1 MFKKSKT
8 LFTIVVMLAA
18 TALAA
23 GCGSTEKQA
32 AKPPATQQSAAG
44 HEGHSMTMPKED
56 PMPTMKDIDKALQ
69 DVVKQVKAGQMMDA
83 QKSAAQLTSTVEK
96 VMPHMMDAELKEK
109 LLKTATDIKG
119 SVNSG
124 KTDPGAIEE
133 KAGAMQTIMKQTTTH
148 LQSMSHS

>member
-1 MFKKSKT
+1 MRKGKI
-8 LFTIVVMLAA
+8 LLVGLAIAGLTI
-18 TALAA
+18 LAA

-32 AKPPATQQSAAG
+32 AKPPAAQQSAAG

-56 PMPTMKDIDKALQ
+56 PMPTMKDMDKALQ

-148 LQSMSHS
+148 LQSMSH

>member
-1 MFKKSKT
+1 MRKGKV
-8 LFTIVVMLAA
+8 LLVGLAIAGLTI
-18 TALAA
+18 LAA

-56 PMPTMKDIDKALQ
+56 PMPTMKDMDKALQ

-119 SVNSG
+119 RVNSG

-148 LQSMSHS
+148 LQSMSH

>member
-1 MFKKSKT
+1 MRKGKV
-8 LFTIVVMLAA
+8 LLVGLAIAGLTI
-18 TALAA
+18 LAA

-56 PMPTMKDIDKALQ
+56 PMPTMKDMDKALQ

-83 QKSAAQLTSTVEK
+83 QKSAAQLTSAVEK

-148 LQSMSHS
+148 LQSMSH

>member
-1 MFKKSKT
+1 MRKGK
-8 LFTIVVMLAA
+8 IMLAGLA
-18 TALAA
+18 IAGLTILAA

-56 PMPTMKDIDKALQ
+56 PMPTMKDMDKALQ

-148 LQSMSHS
+148 LQSMSH

>member
-1 MFKKSKT
+1 MFKKTTT

-18 TALAA
+18 TTALAA

-32 AKPPATQQSAAG
+32 AKPAATQQSAAG

-56 PMPTMKDIDKALQ
+56 PMPTMKDMDKALQ

-148 LQSMSHS
+148 LQSMSH

>member
-1 MFKKSKT
+1 MRKGKV
-8 LFTIVVMLAA
+8 LLVGLAIAGLTI
-18 TALAA
+18 LAA

-56 PMPTMKDIDKALQ
+56 PMPTMKDMDKALQ

-124 KTDPGAIEE
+124 
-133 KAGAMQTIMKQTTTH
+133 
-148 LQSMSHS
+148 

>member
-1 MFKKSKT
+1 MRKGKV
-8 LFTIVVMLAA
+8 LLVGLAIAGLTI
-18 TALAA
+18 LAA

-56 PMPTMKDIDKALQ
+56 PMPTMKDMDKALQ
-69 DVVKQVKAGQMMDA
+69 DVVKQVKAGQIMDA

-133 KAGAMQTIMKQTTTH
+133 KAAAMQTIMKQTTTH

>member
-1 MFKKSKT
+1 MRKGKV
-8 LFTIVVMLAA
+8 LLVGLAIAGLTI
-18 TALAA
+18 LAA

-44 HEGHSMTMPKED
+44 HEGHSMTMPKDD
-56 PMPTMKDIDKALQ
+56 PMPTMKDMDKALQ

-148 LQSMSHS
+148 LQSMSH

>member
-1 MFKKSKT
+1 MRKGKV
-8 LFTIVVMLAA
+8 LLVGLAIAGLTI
-18 TALAA
+18 LAA

-56 PMPTMKDIDKALQ
+56 PMPTMKDMDKALQ

-96 VMPHMMDAELKEK
+96 VMLHMMDAELKEK

-148 LQSMSHS
+148 LQSMSH

>member
-1 MFKKSKT
+1 MRKGKV
-8 LFTIVVMLAA
+8 LLVGLAIAGLTI
-18 TALAA
+18 LAA

-32 AKPPATQQSAAG
+32 AKPPATQQSEAG

-56 PMPTMKDIDKALQ
+56 PMPTMKDMDKALQ

-148 LQSMSHS
+148 LQSMSH

>member
-1 MFKKSKT
+1 MRKGKV
-8 LFTIVVMLAA
+8 LLVGLAIAGLTI
-18 TALAA
+18 LAA

-56 PMPTMKDIDKALQ
+56 PMPTMKDMDKALQ

-133 KAGAMQTIMKQTTTH
+133 RAGAMQTIMKQTTTH
-148 LQSMSHS
+148 LQSMSH

>member
-1 MFKKSKT
+1 MRKGKV
-8 LFTIVVMLAA
+8 LLVGLAIAGLTI
-18 TALAA
+18 LAA

>member
-1 MFKKSKT
+1 
-8 LFTIVVMLAA
+8 
-18 TALAA
+18 
-23 GCGSTEKQA
+23 
-32 AKPPATQQSAAG
+32 
-44 HEGHSMTMPKED
+44 
-56 PMPTMKDIDKALQ
+56 MPTMKDMDKALQ

>member
-1 MFKKSKT
+1 MRKGKV
-8 LFTIVVMLAA
+8 LLVGLAIAGLTI
-18 TALAA
+18 LAA

-56 PMPTMKDIDKALQ
+56 PMPTMKDMDKALQ

-133 KAGAMQTIMKQTTTH
+133 KAAAMQTIMKQTTTH

>member
-1 MFKKSKT
+1 MRKGKV
-8 LFTIVVMLAA
+8 LLVGLAIAGLTI
-18 TALAA
+18 LAA

-56 PMPTMKDIDKALQ
+56 PMPTMKDMDKALQ

-133 KAGAMQTIMKQTTTH
+133 KAGTMQKIMKQTTTH

>member
-1 MFKKSKT
+1 MRKGKV
-8 LFTIVVMLAA
+8 LLVGLAIAGLTI
-18 TALAA
+18 LAA

-32 AKPPATQQSAAG
+32 AKPAATQQSAAG

-56 PMPTMKDIDKALQ
+56 PMPTMKDMDKALQ

-148 LQSMSHS
+148 LQSMSH

>member
-1 MFKKSKT
+1 MRKGKV
-8 LFTIVVMLAA
+8 LLVGLAIAGLTI
-18 TALAA
+18 LAA
-23 GCGSTEKQA
+23 GCGSNEKQA
-32 AKPPATQQSAAG
+32 AKPAATQQSAAG

-56 PMPTMKDIDKALQ
+56 PMPTMKDMDKALQ

-109 LLKTATDIKG
+109 LLKIATEIKG

-133 KAGAMQTIMKQTTTH
+133 KAGTMQKIMKQTTTH

>member
-1 MFKKSKT
+1 MRKGKV
-8 LFTIVVMLAA
+8 LLVGLAIAGLTI
-18 TALAA
+18 LAA

-32 AKPPATQQSAAG
+32 AKPAATQQSAAG

-56 PMPTMKDIDKALQ
+56 PMPTMKDMDKALQ

>member
-1 MFKKSKT
+1 MFRKSKALCT
-8 LFTIVVMLAA
+8 VAVMVAA

-32 AKPPATQQSAAG
+32 AKPPAAKQAMTG

-56 PMPTMKDIDKALQ
+56 PMPTMKDMDKALQ

-83 QKSAAQLTSTVEK
+83 QKSAAKLTSTVEK
-96 VMPHMMDAELKEK
+96 VMPHMMEEGLKEK

-133 KAGAMQTIMKQTTTH
+133 KAAAMQTIMKQTTTH

>member
-1 MFKKSKT
+1 MRKGKV
-8 LFTIVVMLAA
+8 LLVGLAIAGLTILA
-18 TALAA
+18 T

-56 PMPTMKDIDKALQ
+56 PMPTMKDMDKALQ

-148 LQSMSHS
+148 LQSMSH

>member
-1 MFKKSKT
+1 MRKGKV
-8 LFTIVVMLAA
+8 LLVGLAIAGLTI
-18 TALAA
+18 LAA

-56 PMPTMKDIDKALQ
+56 PMPTMKDMDKALQ

-148 LQSMSHS
+148 LQSISH

>member
-1 MFKKSKT
+1 MRKGKV
-8 LFTIVVMLAA
+8 LLVGLAIAGLTI
-18 TALAA
+18 LAA

-32 AKPPATQQSAAG
+32 AKPPAAQQSAAG

-56 PMPTMKDIDKALQ
+56 PMPTMKDMDKALQ

-124 KTDPGAIEE
+124 KTDPGAIDE

-148 LQSMSHS
+148 LQSMNHS

>member
-1 MFKKSKT
+1 MRKGKV
-8 LFTIVVMLAA
+8 LLVGLAIAGLTI
-18 TALAA
+18 LAA

-56 PMPTMKDIDKALQ
+56 PMPTMKDMDKALQ

-96 VMPHMMDAELKEK
+96 VMPHMMDTELKEK

-148 LQSMSHS
+148 LQSMSH

>member
-1 MFKKSKT
+1 MRKGKV
-8 LFTIVVMLAA
+8 LLVGLAIAGLTILR
-18 TALAA
+18 A
-23 GCGSTEKQA
+23 GCGSIEKQA
-32 AKPPATQQSAAG
+32 ANPPATQQSATG
-44 HEGHSMTMPKED
+44 HEGHSTTMPKED
-56 PMPTMKDIDKALQ
+56 PMPTMKDMDKALQ

>member
-1 MFKKSKT
+1 MRKGKV
-8 LFTIVVMLAA
+8 LLVGLAIAGLTI
-18 TALAA
+18 LAA

-56 PMPTMKDIDKALQ
+56 PMPTMKDMDKALQ

-133 KAGAMQTIMKQTTTH
+133 KARAMQTIMKQTTTH
-148 LQSMSHS
+148 LQSMSH

>member
-1 MFKKSKT
+1 MRKGKV
-8 LFTIVVMLAA
+8 LLVGLAIAGLTI
-18 TALAA
+18 LAA

-56 PMPTMKDIDKALQ
+56 PMPTMKDMDKALQ

-148 LQSMSHS
+148 L

>member
-1 MFKKSKT
+1 MRKGKV
-8 LFTIVVMLAA
+8 LLVGLAIAGLTI
-18 TALAA
+18 LAA

-32 AKPPATQQSAAG
+32 AKPAATQQSAAG

-56 PMPTMKDIDKALQ
+56 PMPTMKDMDKALQ
-69 DVVKQVKAGQMMDA
+69 DVVKQVKAGQVMDA

-96 VMPHMMDAELKEK
+96 VTPHMMEAGLKEK

>member
-1 MFKKSKT
+1 
-8 LFTIVVMLAA
+8 MLAS

-32 AKPPATQQSAAG
+32 AKPPAVQQSPAG

-56 PMPTMKDIDKALQ
+56 PMPMMKDMEKALQ
-69 DVVKQVKAGQMMDA
+69 DVVKQVKAGQMLDA
-83 QKSAAQLTSTVEK
+83 QKSAAQLANTVEK
-96 VMPHMMDAELKEK
+96 VMPHMMDTELKANMRK
-109 LLKTATDIKG
+109 AATDIKG

-124 KTDPGAIEE
+124 KTDPGVIEE
-133 KAGAMQTIMKQTTTH
+133 KATAMQTIMKQTTTH

>member
-1 MFKKSKT
+1 MRKGK
-8 LFTIVVMLAA
+8 IMLAGLA
-18 TALAA
+18 IAGLTILAA

-32 AKPPATQQSAAG
+32 AKPAATQQSAAG

-56 PMPTMKDIDKALQ
+56 PMPTMKDMDKALQ

-148 LQSMSHS
+148 LQSMSH

>member
-1 MFKKSKT
+1 MRKGKV
-8 LFTIVVMLAA
+8 LLVGLAIAGLTI
-18 TALAA
+18 LAA

-56 PMPTMKDIDKALQ
+56 PMPTMKDMDKALQ

-133 KAGAMQTIMKQTTTH
+133 KGGAMQTIMKQTTTH
-148 LQSMSHS
+148 LQSMSH